1 MYSRTRQTYSGKQR
15 TRAGEEV
22 NSKAQMG
29 RRGEDGEDGEDG
41 ESEICGSVWIQTPIF
56 QRGRDA
62 SIM

>member
-22 NSKAQMG
+22 NNKAQMG
-29 RRGEDGEDGEDG
+29 RRGEDGEDG